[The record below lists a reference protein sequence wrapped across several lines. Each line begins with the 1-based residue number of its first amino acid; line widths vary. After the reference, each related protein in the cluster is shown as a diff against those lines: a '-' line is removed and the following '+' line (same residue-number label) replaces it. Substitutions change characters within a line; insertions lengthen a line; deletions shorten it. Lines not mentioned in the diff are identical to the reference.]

1 MSSSQDNKNNF
12 QYASSTPSV
21 SSILNLPTVQEKKKA
36 VGKVVGLSMGLAVNK
51 PQTLKAT
58 FKPIIKFK
66 ENSTTTTTVTSE
78 ENKNILNTKAPVDI
92 SNSSETLKQID
103 LKIRIKASESKSQ
116 SQTHLN
122 TKNKI
127 KTKNIETVTN
137 ENSIKIQKSKA
148 RNFSASNSENK
159 NKLEINHFDPAHWR
173 LFVGNLGPEVTE
185 SLLLTTFQNPYPSTS
200 QVLIVKDWK
209 TQKSKGYGFVAF
221 SEGKEFLR
229 ALKEMQGKWIGNRQ
243 CIIKKSEHQ
252 PTTIVK

>member
-1 MSSSQDNKNNF
+1 MSSSQNDKNNF

-36 VGKVVGLSMGLAVNK
+36 VGKVAGLSMGLAVNK

-58 FKPIIKFK
+58 FKPTK
-66 ENSTTTTTVTSE
+66 ENGITTGITTGTSGG
-78 ENKNILNTKAPVDI
+78 NKNILNTKESVDI
-92 SNSSETLKQID
+92 FISSETQKELEPKHKQ
-103 LKIRIKASESKSQ
+103 KIKLKASESQ
-116 SQTHLN
+116 SHLN
-122 TKNKI
+122 NKNKPV
-127 KTKNIETVTN
+127 TIEN
-137 ENSIKIQKSKA
+137 NSIKIQKKSTKT
-148 RNFSASNSENK
+148 RNFSASHSENK

-185 SLLLTTFQNPYPSTS
+185 SLLLTTFQNSYPSTS
-200 QVLIVKDWK
+200 RVLIVKDWK

-221 SEGKEFLR
+221 ADGKEFLR

-252 PTTIVK
+252 PTTIIK